1 LTIFSAMS
9 IVLVSV
15 KNMVFQSGALKTK
28 CAMCTNNPENSLKK
42 SYFSLEK
49 ISTFVASDLLSFNLS
64 LNGMSI

>member
-1 LTIFSAMS
+1 LTIFSAIS

-42 SYFSLEK
+42 SYFSLVG
-49 ISTFVASDLLSFNLS
+49 ILTSVTSDLLSFNLS